1 MHLSWDGIRRELDRQ
16 DRVRVELKREDGRTV
31 HVRKATRAEPR
42 QQLIYDALGITD
54 RPGRQQITV
63 V

>member
-1 MHLSWDGIRRELDRQ
+1 
-16 DRVRVELKREDGRTV
+16 V

-42 QQLIYDALGITD
+42 QQLIYDALGISD
-54 RPGRQQITV
+54 RPGQQQITV

>member
-1 MHLSWDGIRRELDRQ
+1 
-16 DRVRVELKREDGRTV
+16 V

-42 QQLIYDALGITD
+42 QKLIYDALGITD
-54 RPGRQQITV
+54 RPGRQHITV